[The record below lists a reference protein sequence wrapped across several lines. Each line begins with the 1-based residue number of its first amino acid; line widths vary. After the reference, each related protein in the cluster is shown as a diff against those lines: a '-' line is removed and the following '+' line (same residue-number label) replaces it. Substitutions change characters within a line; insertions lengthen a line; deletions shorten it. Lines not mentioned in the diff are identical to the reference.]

1 MSLAPIMGMN
11 PKIEQALDLNG
22 ALTQALKAF
31 YGERYRRVKND
42 PQYVALFVVEL
53 FLALLLVA
61 AIYFYLDPT
70 INLVPAPYNY
80 VAFAALF
87 AAAMWVYRYTH
98 DYRQEKKKPKAKR
111 ACTWQ
116 KKRGGV
122 WRRRTATQ
130 LPIRGKTRYLLAHLP
145 SMMAWTFFW

>member
-1 MSLAPIMGMN
+1 MSLAPVMGMN

-22 ALTQALKAF
+22 ALTQALKAY
-31 YGERYRRVKND
+31 YGTRYHRIKND
-42 PQYVALFVVEL
+42 PRYLVLFIVEL

-80 VAFAALF
+80 VAFIALF

-98 DYRQEKKKPKAKR
+98 DYRKEKKKR
-111 ACTWQ
+111 
-116 KKRGGV
+116 
-122 WRRRTATQ
+122 
-130 LPIRGKTRYLLAHLP
+130 
-145 SMMAWTFFW
+145 